1 MDMLWQMIDAETDDE
16 ALAQPAGS
24 KSLLWASAFGREQ
37 APFQALMRLKAAH
50 HAVSTETTSTR
61 LSTSPWPTVI
71 TMRRHSGNENDPPSL
86 RGISSRARFTLIFTL
101 TANIVF
107 ALFASPGYYFT
118 LFADMNRADEP
129 PPENHHQVIPD
140 SVPHIQ
146 PVNNYS
152 SYRELD
158 ASKNEIRLVE
168 VVPGMPGAPIYCRIG
183 KYGAPLT
190 TEDIDYSA
198 VSYCWG
204 DPHLTREVNVLHV
217 DFDANGSPSPYTEA
231 DFVPFNV
238 TSNLYNLLER
248 VRHDPDSCA
257 DGQALSERLWIDALC
272 INQGDTHER
281 NEQVALMGDRYSKA
295 KKVQIFLNTEDAP
308 YYLGVLI
315 SGLAKNFSPGIPPNA
330 DFWHVHEACVRS
342 GSVAFTLNNR
352 EGKET
357 IEVDA
362 FLEELGKLF
371 DSPWFQRVWVLQEV
385 LKAQRGAV
393 HVRLLHEVL
402 IPWDDL
408 MLSYFWYL
416 QACEIRGQKA
426 VRSIPLLWIETWTI
440 QKNRLGNESG
450 IPTLSGGHMDILERF
465 RRTMTKFHATD
476 PRDKLYAILGLSD
489 LASDPEPPIT
499 PDYNR
504 SISQVY
510 ANLTWTCI
518 QHYGNLDAL
527 SVLHETTTSS
537 TLACACQACS
547 QIHGRGASD
556 DHKTDH
562 HPSWAIWPQTRKYWI
577 CSNLLAHDNTF
588 RASGETRV
596 DEQLLLAP
604 HAGNNNNNNNSSLQ
618 TTTLPLP
625 LRGFFLE
632 GVDDVLC
639 SPAIGVDRLD
649 DGTWTVCAVDVAAG
663 AKVPMALS
671 ETWEFLRDEYRRRA
685 AHHEKCVAARCRFDR
700 RRADED
706 LFEAFV
712 ETLLCRNPVV
722 GGHDDGAARDD
733 STGGEE
739 GGGEGEHHSRP
750 TRIWQ
755 QPDVAD
761 RLTAHWIHA
770 AKDPSMEA
778 LPPAVREG
786 LRKRLPIRPGEVE
799 RLPEEFA
806 EMVEPASGR
815 VMFITRRGALGL
827 CPIGTKSTD
836 RPVVLF
842 GGKVPFILR
851 KIREED
857 VPDRAV
863 VDGERM
869 GDGVDEWKLIGESY
883 IHGLMDG
890 SRFEKLLDEGEES
903 TVFYLR

>member
-1 MDMLWQMIDAETDDE
+1 M
-16 ALAQPAGS
+16 
-24 KSLLWASAFGREQ
+24 
-37 APFQALMRLKAAH
+37 
-50 HAVSTETTSTR
+50 
-61 LSTSPWPTVI
+61 
-71 TMRRHSGNENDPPSL
+71 
-86 RGISSRARFTLIFTL
+86 
-101 TANIVF
+101 ANIVGF

-118 LFADMNRADEP
+118 LFADANRADRP

-140 SVPHIQ
+140 SVPQIQ
-146 PVNNYS
+146 AVNNYN
-152 SYRELD
+152 SYRKLD

-168 VVPGMPGAPIYCRIG
+168 VAPGMPGDPIYCRIG

-190 TEDIDYSA
+190 TGDIEYSA

-204 DPHLTREVNVLHV
+204 DPQLTREINVLQV
-217 DFDANGSPSPYTEA
+217 DFDANGSPSPCTKA

-248 VRHDPDSCA
+248 VRHNPYSCV

-272 INQGDTHER
+272 INQNDTHER

-295 KKVQIFLNTEDAP
+295 KMVQIFLTTEDIP
-308 YYLGVLI
+308 NYLGVVI
-315 SGLAKNFSPGIPPNA
+315 SGLAKNLRPGSPQNA
-330 DFWHVHEACVRS
+330 DFWHVHEACLLSR
-342 GSVAFTLNNR
+342 SVAFTLTDR
-352 EGKET
+352 ETKET
-357 IEVDA
+357 IEEDA
-362 FLEELGKLF
+362 FLEELGELF
-371 DSPWFQRVWVLQEV
+371 GSPWFQRVWVLQEV

-402 IPWDDL
+402 VPWDDL

-416 QACEIRGQKA
+416 QACEVRGQKA
-426 VRSIPLLWIETWTI
+426 LRSIPSLWIETWAI
-440 QKNRLGNESG
+440 QKNRLVDESG
-450 IPTLSGGHMDILERF
+450 IPTLSGGYMDILERF

-489 LASDPEPPIT
+489 LASDPEPAIT
-499 PDYNR
+499 PDYNL

-510 ANLTWTCI
+510 AKFTRACI
-518 QHYGNLDAL
+518 LHYGNLDAL

-537 TLACACQACS
+537 NLACACPVCS
-547 QIHGRGASD
+547 EIHGRSAD
-556 DHKTDH
+556 ADHKAD

-577 CSNLLAHDNTF
+577 CSNLLAHDSTF
-588 RASGETRV
+588 RAAGETRV
-596 DEQLLLAP
+596 DEQLLLLAP
-604 HAGNNNNNNNSSLQ
+604 HAAAAADDSH
-618 TTTLPLP
+618 LPATLP

-632 GVDDVLC
+632 AVDNVL
-639 SPAIGVDRLD
+639 SPAIGVDCF
-649 DGTWTVCAVDVAAG
+649 DGTWTVCGVDAATG
-663 AKVPMALS
+663 AQGPMALS
-671 ETWEFLRDEYRRRA
+671 ETWVFLRDEYRRRA
-685 AHHEKCVAARCRFDR
+685 THHEKCIAEGARCRFDR

-706 LFEAFV
+706 LFASFV
-712 ETLLCRNPVV
+712 ETLLCRNPVDSV
-722 GGHDDGAARDD
+722 PDDATSMDD
-733 STGGEE
+733 STGGDGGGGGE
-739 GGGEGEHHSRP
+739 GGGEEQHSRP

-761 RLTAHWIHA
+761 RLAAHWIHA

-778 LPPAVREG
+778 LPPPVRED

-799 RLPEEFA
+799 RLSEKFA
-806 EMVEPASGR
+806 EMVEPARGR

-863 VDGERM
+863 MNGERM
-869 GDGVDEWKLIGESY
+869 GDSVDEWKLIGECY

-890 SRFEKLLDEGEES
+890 SRFEKLLDEGKES